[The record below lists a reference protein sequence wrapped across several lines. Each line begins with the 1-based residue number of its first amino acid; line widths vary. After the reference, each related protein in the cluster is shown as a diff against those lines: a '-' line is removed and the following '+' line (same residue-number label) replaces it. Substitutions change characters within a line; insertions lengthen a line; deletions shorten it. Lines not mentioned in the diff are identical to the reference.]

1 MSNEGNG
8 SIERLLRNATTVI
21 SEMQDALTKAQ
32 PKVEA
37 FNDLMDSDGTCTL
50 GRAAKIIGWPGGQ
63 GEFYQYLVE
72 KNDIYKKTNFD
83 LYPYKQEYFPSET
96 SRKAG
101 YYKLDVSTVKCGDK
115 NVAAHTTKVTGRG
128 LEHLRRLV
136 KKDFEME
143 SYE

>member
-1 MSNEGNG
+1 MSTEEGTN
-8 SIERLLRNATTVI
+8 IERLLRDATTVI
-21 SEMQDALTKAQ
+21 SEMETALAKAK

-63 GEFYQYLVE
+63 GEFYRYLIE
-72 KNDIYKKTNFD
+72 KTDIYKKTNFD
-83 LYPYKQEYFPSET
+83 LYPHRQENFPCET
-96 SRKAG
+96 SRRAG
-101 YYKLDVSTVKCGDK
+101 YYELDVSTVKCGDK